1 MKKLNK
7 TIMIIVAL
15 MIALTLITAAGL
27 YILLSGYCGD
37 SRIVAAVIGLLY
49 PIGIIVGIATIKYEL
64 ED

>member
-7 TIMIIVAL
+7 TIITLIAL
-15 MIALTLITAAGL
+15 MIALTLHTAIGL

-37 SRIVAAVIGLLY
+37 STIIAIVIGALY
-49 PIGIIVGIATIKYEL
+49 PIGITAGIATIKYEL